1 MNAKVIEKMYSVIVN
16 FRIFKIDG
24 AVMRIVAN
32 DGGYSIIFGYAPEF
46 RVREAFQAAMLSC
59 KEKAGDIVFQN
70 GVAAY
75 SCFTDA
81 ATKRDTVLIKIGIAA
96 DKKIGVRHIVVK
108 FTFDAGNNIILVP
121 LQILR
126 CAAAAVVKTFGDRC
140 IQFIVMGA
148 KNQVFNATG
157 FSQNT
162 LQPCAAQYSDTGT

>member
-1 MNAKVIEKMYSVIVN
+1 
-16 FRIFKIDG
+16 
-24 AVMRIVAN
+24 MRIVAN

-46 RVREAFQAAMLSC
+46 WVKEAFQAAMFSC
-59 KEKAGDIVFQN
+59 KEKAGDIIFQN
-70 GVAAY
+70 SLAAY
-75 SCFTDA
+75 SGFTDA
-81 ATKRDTVLIKIGIAA
+81 AAKRNTVFIKIRVAT

-126 CAAAAVVKTFGDRC
+126 CAAAAVVKTLGDRC

-157 FSQNT
+157 F
-162 LQPCAAQYSDTGT
+162 L